1 MMDAY
6 KNQRI
11 SLPVMQIARMS
22 NKMKLIVHSERKKFY
37 LGSKGL
43 GIIGTLCNQTSHE
56 LQQSNNH
63 QPRLTIT
70 TPGGKRMVMFE
81 ACSQNF

>member
-1 MMDAY
+1 MEGV
-6 KNQRI
+6 NSI
-11 SLPVMQIARMS
+11 LV
-22 NKMKLIVHSERKKFY
+22 
-37 LGSKGL
+37 GSKGL